1 MLWLELIGMVFHF
14 EVIFVLN
21 LQQMIR
27 VLLQALPTF
36 ILGMSPLALQRQQE
50 L

>member
-1 MLWLELIGMVFHF
+1 MPLLELMQMVFHF

-21 LQQMIR
+21 LLQVMR

-36 ILGMSPLALQRQQE
+36 ILGVALQRQQA